1 MRKYLEG
8 CKGYDLLKENLNEE
22 QLNFFEMEISRYE
35 EEKNIDTTSCL
46 DEYSDIIWWYEGL
59 IDTESILSDWA
70 DIWKNELRGII
81 PLSSTY
87 NII

>member
-8 CKGYDLLKENLNEE
+8 CKDYNLLKENLNEE
-22 QLNFFEMEISRYE
+22 QLDFFEMEISRYE

-70 DIWKNELRGII
+70 DI
-81 PLSSTY
+81 
-87 NII
+87 

>member
-8 CKGYDLLKENLNEE
+8 CKDYDLLKENLSEE
-22 QLNFFEMEISRYE
+22 QLDFFEMEISRYE
-35 EEKNIDTTSCL
+35 EEKNIVTTSCL

-70 DIWKNELRGII
+70 DI
-81 PLSSTY
+81 
-87 NII
+87 